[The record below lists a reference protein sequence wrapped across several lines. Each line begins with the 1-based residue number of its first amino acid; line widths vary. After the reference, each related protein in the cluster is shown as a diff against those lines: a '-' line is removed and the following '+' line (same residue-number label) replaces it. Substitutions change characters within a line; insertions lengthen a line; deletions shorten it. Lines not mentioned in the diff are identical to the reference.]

1 MEIRTDDM
9 PFVTSHLEF
18 DAMSA
23 HGGCSKKGGNTR
35 AAATSK
41 TKILTYS
48 QQNQLSLSLS
58 SCSKISGFPM
68 FTTGGQKGITPRGSS
83 FYFGAQVYIAI
94 AVRFVDMVRIGVLFW

>member
-23 HGGCSKKGGNTR
+23 HGGCSKRGGNTR

-68 FTTGGQKGITPRGSS
+68 FTTGGPRKALPLAAAA
-83 FYFGAQVYIAI
+83 FILAR
-94 AVRFVDMVRIGVLFW
+94 RFTLL

>member
-23 HGGCSKKGGNTR
+23 HGGCPKKGGNTR

-41 TKILTYS
+41 TEILTYG

-68 FTTGGQKGITPRGSS
+68 FARGDFRKASPLS
-83 FYFGAQVYIAI
+83 AAAFALG
-94 AVRFVDMVRIGVLFW
+94 RRLTLL

>member
-1 MEIRTDDM
+1 MEMRTDDM

-18 DAMSA
+18 DAMGA
-23 HGGCSKKGGNTR
+23 HEGVAPKGGNTR

-68 FTTGGQKGITPRGSS
+68 FAGSERRKAFPS
-83 FYFGAQVYIAI
+83 LRQL
-94 AVRFVDMVRIGVLFW
+94 LFWRSGSLSYNNAGYGHGLY